1 MSTAE
6 VCVEPGVHVYNFAC
20 HIPATCPSSVEGHY
34 GRVRYM
40 IKVAIVR
47 PWKFDQSYTRCFTV
61 LKLMD
66 LNYDSPLLRV
76 SQLVT

>member
-1 MSTAE
+1 M
-6 VCVEPGVHVYNFAC
+6 EPGIHVYNFTC
-20 HIPATCPSSVEGHY
+20 QIPATCPSSIEGHF

-40 IKVAIVR
+40 TKVSLVR

-76 SQLVT
+76 GVQLKKY